1 MTIAFLTKQYEVCRR
16 IAERMNLPELSCMIF
31 STLSDMHE
39 YFSKK
44 KKFPDMMIFDY
55 MMYNHDFVNPYEEMK
70 NMNMNHPLIFYNDP
84 YPDDSS
90 RADFWEYQI
99 MRTNPGC
106 IIQDYRKYLSALERA
121 VQAPDIFPYI
131 SLIQPP
137 KPLPD
142 TEEES
147 PRVKTVTPDIPD
159 DGNGK
164 KMLYTLRKKHCIPKS
179 VFSVLE
185 ILYNNMGYPTSIEG
199 LMELLSSPGKS
210 RSRNS
215 INICLSKLRA
225 ILKSEDEY
233 NMDLV
238 TDQDGYR
245 LILL

>member
-1 MTIAFLTKQYEVCRR
+1 MTIAFLTKQYEVCQR
-16 IAERMNLPELSCMIF
+16 IAERMKLPELNCMIF
-31 STLSDMHE
+31 RTLSDMHQ
-39 YFSKK
+39 YFSTK

-84 YPDDSS
+84 YPDNSS
-90 RADFWEYQI
+90 RAAFWEYQI

-106 IIQDYRKYLSALERA
+106 TIQNYRKYLSALERA

-137 KPLPD
+137 KPFPD
-142 TEEES
+142 PAEES
-147 PRVKTVTPDIPD
+147 GDVKNVTPCTAD

-164 KMLYTLRKKHCIPKS
+164 KMLYSLRKKHCIPKS

-185 ILYNNMGYPTSIEG
+185 ILYNNMEYPIS
-199 LMELLSSPGKS
+199 MEDLLDLLSSQGKS

-238 TDQDGYR
+238 TDHNGYR